1 MPNGNGTTKWLIG
14 LGITAALALGG
25 WTFGATQAARARLLE
40 ETQKTTAKTAD
51 IAIANERRISVL
63 ESEFRGIRESLKEIK
78 EILKE
83 HEARSP

>member
-1 MPNGNGTTKWLIG
+1 MTSSNGTTKWLISLG
-14 LGITAALALGG
+14 LTAALALGG

-40 ETQKTTAKTAD
+40 ETQRTTAKTAEV
-51 IAIANERRISVL
+51 AIVNERRISVL
-63 ESEFRGIRESLKEIK
+63 ESEFRWIRESLKEIK